1 MRYRW
6 SSHKT
11 RERAE
16 QSLEDDYADGAV
28 SAGER
33 PRIEPVKDHRGRV
46 VRYDVTLNG

>member
-16 QSLEDDYADGAV
+16 LSLEDDYASGDV
-28 SAGER
+28 SQAEK
-33 PRIEPVKDHRGRV
+33 PRIEAVKDHRGRV
-46 VRYDVTLNG
+46 IRYDVTLDG